1 MARIRARRPQNA
13 SAKAIEINGLD
24 LNEGNEF
31 HEALARL
38 IAWLDEYRNEKID
51 ALGQNVDFDRQFIEA
66 QIPELAA
73 IMGHRNIRDA
83 QRLACAYNDLVR
95 LKTGSPAFESLGLS
109 DLRKALSI
117 EGARVHRV
125 LDDARDAAKVYK
137 GLLKRIGSI

>member
-1 MARIRARRPQNA
+1 M
-13 SAKAIEINGLD
+13 NGLD
-24 LNEGNEF
+24 VNESEEF
-31 HEALARL
+31 HKFLARL
-38 IAWLDEYRNEKID
+38 LFWLEDYGIEKID
-51 ALGQNVDFDRQFIEA
+51 ALGQNVDFDRAFIST
-66 QIPELAA
+66 QIPELGRLL
-73 IMGHRNIRDA
+73 GHRFLRDF

-95 LKTGSPAFESLGLS
+95 LKTGKPAFEKLGLF